1 MYVPYREDNQVNIK
15 FRIPWDKQTARG
27 FGIALGITILLLL
40 LISITKYT
48 NTNNN
53 LDSQNLVPVEM
64 INFGPGDGTG
74 ASKGNLSKEGAA
86 HKGARTL
93 SDLEDASVAAQYS
106 KSPKSPASDP
116 ENYSSLTA
124 VADASSGEK
133 SSKNPLDGDAGKN
146 VGALT
151 GQPDGTGT
159 GKTGFGPGA
168 GEGLGD
174 IEWGGGGN
182 RTVLFKKLPKYPA
195 GNNTQAQIRIRFT
208 VSAEGQVT
216 TMYPLQK
223 ADPALERAAMEALRL
238 WKFNRLRDNRE
249 MFGIIT
255 FTFRLS

>member
-27 FGIALGITILLLL
+27 FGIALAITIILLLL
-40 LISITKYT
+40 ITVTKYT
-48 NTNNN
+48 TPYNKYS
-53 LDSQNLVPVEM
+53 DQNLIPLEM

-86 HKGARTL
+86 HKGSRTL
-93 SDLEDASVAAQYS
+93 SDLEDASVAAQFS
-106 KSPKSPASDP
+106 KSPKSPVSDP
-116 ENYSSLTA
+116 ENYSKHTA
-124 VADASSGEK
+124 IADASSGEK
-133 SSKNPLDGDAGKN
+133 STKNPLDGNAGKN

-151 GQPDGTGT
+151 GQPEGTGT
-159 GKTGFGPGA
+159 GKIGFGPGA

-182 RTVLFKKLPKYPA
+182 RTVLFKKLPKYPP
-195 GNNTQAQIRIRFT
+195 GINTQAQIRIKFT
-208 VSAEGQVT
+208 VSSEGQVI

-223 ADPALERAAMEALRL
+223 GDPILERAAMEALRL

-249 MFGIIT
+249 MFGVIT